1 VTNAGLGSEGDIRR
15 RLTGSSQRPPAPA
28 AVFAIHLTRYQSLA
42 DAVAYHSRTAYL
54 VPMRSSRVPPPLWML
69 IVAAAMWALDHSW
82 PVRTVIPEP
91 WSRLGWCVM
100 ALAPLAPIAAI
111 IQFRRAH
118 TTVNPHKLETT
129 TALVTSG
136 VYAWTRN
143 PMYLGLSILL
153 LGWAIKLGTLT
164 PFAGPLIFIPL
175 IQYVQIRP
183 EEHTLRTRFGRD
195 YDQYCHRVNRW
206 LGRRQH

>member
-1 VTNAGLGSEGDIRR
+1 
-15 RLTGSSQRPPAPA
+15 
-28 AVFAIHLTRYQSLA
+28 
-42 DAVAYHSRTAYL
+42 
-54 VPMRSSRVPPPLWML
+54 MM
-69 IVAAAMWALDHSW
+69 
-82 PVRTVIPEP
+82 
-91 WSRLGWCVM
+91 
-100 ALAPLAPIAAI
+100 LAPLAPIAAI

-118 TTVNPHKLETT
+118 TTVNPHKLEAPTE
-129 TALVTSG
+129 LVTSG

-164 PFAGPLIFIPL
+164 PFAGPFLFIPL

-206 LGRRQH
+206 LGRQQH